1 MTFLPSPGL
10 QLFYAKILDRFAKLG
25 FVLLLLTFAI
35 YISGL
40 LSPYV
45 PLEELPHY
53 WSRPA
58 AYYLEAARIKPGWA
72 WLGELHHGD
81 FLNFLPIAILAG
93 VPLFGYPLLA
103 WQFFRKREIIPG
115 IMVILQVL
123 VLILVAS
130 GLFRIGGH

>member
-1 MTFLPSPGL
+1 MTSPPPGL
-10 QLFYAKILDRFAKLG
+10 QLFYAKILDRSAKLG
-25 FVLLLLTFAI
+25 FGLLLFTFAL

-45 PLEELPHY
+45 PVEELPRY

-58 AYYLEAARIKPGWA
+58 SYYLEVAGIKSGWA

-93 VPLFGYPLLA
+93 VPLLGYLLLA
-103 WQFFRKREIIPG
+103 GKFFQRREIIPG
-115 IMVILQVL
+115 ILALLQLV

-130 GLFRIGGH
+130 GLIRIGGH